1 MIAKELISTEI
12 PSLHLNHTGDDAMAI
27 MGEYCVRH
35 LPIIQ
40 QDELLGLISE
50 DIVLEHDPELPFTS
64 YRLAVVCPFVR
75 ERDHVYEIMRQMN
88 VHKLTVIPVVGQK
101 SGKFV
106 GVITLND
113 LLKYFAESASLSEPG
128 SIVVLEVNRFQYS
141 LSQIARIVESEGG
154 IILNSFIRSI
164 PDSNEMQVTIKI
176 GRPDIRGILNAFER
190 YRFNVVASFTEEEYI
205 ETLQEH
211 YDSLM
216 SYLNV

>member
-35 LPIIQ
+35 LPVVQ
-40 QDELLGLISE
+40 KDELLGLISE
-50 DIVLEHDPELPFTS
+50 DVILENDPEMPFST

-128 SIVVLEVNRFQYS
+128 SIVVLEVNRFNYS

-154 IILNSFIRSI
+154 IILNSFIRCI
-164 PDSNEMQVTIKI
+164 PDSNDMQVTIKI

-190 YRFNVVASFTEEEYI
+190 HRFYVVASFTEEEYI

>member
-12 PSLHLNHTGDDAMAI
+12 PTLHLNHTGDDAMAI

-35 LPIIQ
+35 LPVVQ
-40 QDELLGLISE
+40 AGELLGLISE
-50 DIVLEHDPELPFTS
+50 DFLLENDTEMPISS
-64 YRLAVVCPFVR
+64 YRLAVVSPFVR

-101 SGKFV
+101 KGNFV

-190 YRFNVVASFTEEEYI
+190 YRFDVVASFTEEEYI

>member
-12 PSLHLNHTGDDAMAI
+12 PSLHLSHTGDDAMAI

-35 LPIIQ
+35 LPILQ

>member
-101 SGKFV
+101 SGRFV

>member
-12 PSLHLNHTGDDAMAI
+12 PSLHLSHTGDDAMAI

-35 LPIIQ
+35 LPVVRKE
-40 QDELLGLISE
+40 ELLGLISE
-50 DIVLEHDPELPFTS
+50 DFLLENDTEMPISS
-64 YRLAVVCPFVR
+64 YRLAVICPFVR

-113 LLKYFAESASLSEPG
+113 LLKFFAESASLSEPG

-154 IILNSFIRSI
+154 IILNSFIRCI
-164 PDSNEMQVTIKI
+164 PESNEMQVTIKI

-190 YRFNVVASFTEEEYI
+190 FRFNVVASFTEEEYI

>member
-141 LSQIARIVESEGG
+141 LSEIARIVESEGG

>member
-35 LPIIQ
+35 LPVIQ
-40 QDELLGLISE
+40 KGELLGLISE
-50 DIVLEHDPELPFTS
+50 DVVLENDPEMPFST
-64 YRLAVVCPFVR
+64 YRLAVVHPFVR

-101 SGKFV
+101 NGKFV

-113 LLKYFAESASLSEPG
+113 LLKYFAENASLSEPG
-128 SIVVLEVNRFQYS
+128 SIVVLEVNRFNYS

-154 IILNSFIRSI
+154 IILNSFIRCI

-190 YRFNVVASFTEEEYI
+190 FRFNVVASFTEEEYI

>member
-12 PSLHLNHTGDDAMAI
+12 PSLHLTHTGEDAMAI

-35 LPIIQ
+35 LPLVN

-50 DIVLEHDPELPFTS
+50 DMILEYDPELPFS
-64 YRLAVVCPFVR
+64 AYRLAFMPPFVR

-88 VHKLTVIPVVGQK
+88 VHKLTAIPVLAHKNGR
-101 SGKFV
+101 FM

-113 LLKYFAESASLSEPG
+113 LLKYFAENASLSEPG

-154 IILNSFIRSI
+154 IILNSFLRTIA
-164 PDSNEMQVTIKI
+164 DSNEMQVTIKI
-176 GRPDIRGILNAFER
+176 NRTDIRSILNAFER
-190 YRFNVVASFTEEEYI
+190 YRFHVVASFTEEEYI